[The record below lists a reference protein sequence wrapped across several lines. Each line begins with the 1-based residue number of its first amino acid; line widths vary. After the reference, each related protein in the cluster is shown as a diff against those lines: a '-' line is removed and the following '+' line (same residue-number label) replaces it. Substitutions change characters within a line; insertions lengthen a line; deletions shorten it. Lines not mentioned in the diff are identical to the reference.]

1 MNEQPETLQE
11 IGKKYGITRERSRQ
25 LEAKLIKRLKE
36 FLQQDGTDLSSY
48 QINRRWAE
56 TNIRRI

>member
-48 QINRRWAE
+48 QINIGWR
-56 TNIRRI
+56 